1 MKAFILSYSL
11 HSVHE
16 KTKAETTEEDCL
28 LAHSPTGHA
37 RVTFLYTH
45 DHLSRDSAMGWAMID
60 RDATLGCTTVADSKQ
75 LFVDGCK
82 T

>member
-1 MKAFILSYSL
+1 MKAFILSYSF
-11 HSVHE
+11 HSVPE

-45 DHLSRDSAMGWAMID
+45 DHLFRDSAMGWARID
-60 RDATLGCTTVADSKQ
+60 RDATLCWTTVADSKR